1 MVKRSLCNTECVL
14 GRKWSDLMR
23 EDLLVGNSKSKQEM
37 MLASIRLIVEVVVEI
52 SEQIQVIFE
61 K

>member
-1 MVKRSLCNTECVL
+1 M
-14 GRKWSDLMR
+14 MR